1 VGHETVRAFAAA
13 LVLITA
19 ALGASAAMAQND
31 GLERAVTTAEQTQRA
46 SIQSQDRIDQLDDQT
61 KQLLE
66 KYRAALW
73 QGQQLNVYADQL
85 AQLTAGQEAERQ
97 SLQRQLVEME
107 RTERE
112 ILPLML
118 RMFDG
123 LEKLVAADLPFLQ
136 DERKERLDNLKRL
149 MANPET
155 SVAEKYRRVL
165 EAYQIEADYGR
176 SLGAERTLLG
186 ERTVDVLRVGR
197 TGLYAISL
205 DGEETFYWDV
215 ASSQWLALD
224 RRYQAAVKS
233 GIRMARETMA
243 ADLLVLPMPAAG
255 GSP

>member
-1 VGHETVRAFAAA
+1 MLIASTA
-13 LVLITA
+13 L
-19 ALGASAAMAQND
+19 AQGD
-31 GLERAVTTAEQTQRA
+31 ALERAVTTAEQTQRG
-46 SIQSQDRIDQLDDQT
+46 SVQSQERIDRLDDQT

-66 KYRAALW
+66 RYRAATW
-73 QGQQLNVYADQL
+73 QAQQLNVYADQL
-85 AQLTAGQEAERQ
+85 AQLTAGQDAEKA

-136 DERKERLDNLKRL
+136 EERKERLENLRRL

-155 SVAEKYRRVL
+155 GVAEKYRRVL
-165 EAYQIEADYGR
+165 EAYQIEAEYGR
-176 SLGAERTLLG
+176 SLGAERTQIG

-197 TGLYAISL
+197 TGLYAITL
-205 DGEETFYWDV
+205 DGAETFYWD
-215 ASSQWLALD
+215 AATAKWRELD
-224 RRYQAAVKS
+224 RKYEAAVKK

-243 ADLLVLPMPAAG
+243 ADYLVLPMPAAG
-255 GSP
+255 ASP

>member
-1 VGHETVRAFAAA
+1 MRLESIAGLAAGLA
-13 LVLITA
+13 LV
-19 ALGASAAMAQND
+19 ASAAFAQND
-31 GLERAVTTAEQTQRA
+31 ALERAVTTAEQTQRT
-46 SIQSQDRIDQLDDQT
+46 SVQSQDRIDQLDDQT

-66 KYRAALW
+66 RYRSATW
-73 QGQQLNVYADQL
+73 QAQQLNVYADQL
-85 AQLTAGQEAERQ
+85 AQLTAGQDAEKA
-97 SLQRQLVEME
+97 SLQRQLTEME

-136 DERKERLDNLKRL
+136 EERKERLENLKRL

-155 SVAEKYRRVL
+155 GVAEKYRRVL
-165 EAYQIEADYGR
+165 EAYQIEAEYGR
-176 SLGAERTLLG
+176 SLGAERTQIG

-197 TGLYAISL
+197 TGLYAITL
-205 DGEETFYWDV
+205 DGAETFYWD
-215 ASSQWLALD
+215 APTAKWRELD
-224 RRYQAAVKS
+224 RRYQTAVKQ

-255 GSP
+255 ATP

>member
-1 VGHETVRAFAAA
+1 VLAGAVVLTVAAFSTSVA
-13 LVLITA
+13 L
-19 ALGASAAMAQND
+19 AQND

-46 SIQSQDRIDQLDDQT
+46 SVQSQGRIDQLDDQT

-66 KYRAALW
+66 KYRAATW

-85 AQLTAGQEAERQ
+85 AQLTAGQDAERQ

-112 ILPLML
+112 VLPLML

-123 LEKLVAADLPFLQ
+123 LEKLIATDLPFLQ
-136 DERKERLDNLKRL
+136 TERKERLENLKRL

-155 SVAEKYRRVL
+155 GVAEKYRRVL

-176 SLGAERTLLG
+176 SLGAERTQIG

-197 TGLYAISL
+197 TALYAMSL
-205 DGEETFYWDV
+205 DGKETFYWDV
-215 ASSQWLALD
+215 ASSQWLELD

-255 GSP
+255 ASP

>member
-1 VGHETVRAFAAA
+1 MRSDIFGGIAAVT
-13 LVLITA
+13 LLA
-19 ALGASAAMAQND
+19 AASAAFAQSD
-31 GLERAVTTAEQTQRA
+31 ALERAVTTAESTQRA
-46 SIQSQDRIDQLDDQT
+46 SVSSQERIDKLDDQT
-61 KQLLE
+61 KDLLE
-66 KYRAALW
+66 RYRAATW
-73 QGQQLNVYADQL
+73 QAQQLNVYAEQL
-85 AQLTAGQEAERQ
+85 AQLTAGQDAERA

-136 DERKERLDNLKRL
+136 EERKERLENLRRL

-155 SVAEKYRRVL
+155 GVAEKYRRVL
-165 EAYQIEADYGR
+165 EAYQIEAEYGR
-176 SLGAERTLLG
+176 NLGAERTQIG

-197 TGLYAISL
+197 TGLYAMTL

-215 ASSQWLALD
+215 ASAKWMELD
-224 RRYQAAVKS
+224 RKYQAAVKK

-255 GSP
+255 GQP